1 MNLNLSLDLNVS
13 EVISPK
19 GNADRQPLWNDEPI
33 EREFD
38 QLLQEKLDVPD
49 TAVEVGATLPAAN
62 ESVTRQ
68 ELAAQTDK
76 ESNAAVAEPE
86 TSVLTT
92 EVDEQASLFHLIQNA
107 RSYDVSVDKPAD
119 SKQKTAEQS
128 LTMDMEQRGSDDQ
141 TVDNAISLLNTTNF
155 DKVVSVDGDK
165 SSEISSQLSD
175 ELLFETHLS
184 KSASVTA
191 TTAHSLSMQAIDAN
205 TEIAN
210 ADEELA
216 LHSAENT
223 KVSDALSNLQKV
235 HSMASTEVAKS
246 MPVEAPSAV
255 QQTSANDNS
264 AKLEAE
270 AELANTAKTAM
281 PAAQNELVDDV
292 KDTQNKTP
300 IPLPLSKNDI
310 TAQPQSTTA
319 SNELPKVAKKDVE
332 PWLSIEDGKPWVSI
346 EDAKP
351 WVSIEDAKPWES
363 LEESKTPSLPTA
375 TRVFAPTAE
384 QSGSVLKTATR
395 SEIKTMTMTP
405 PTQPEPQTN
414 STAMAKVQAEAAIV
428 TPVNASQIAAQSI
441 SVEAGSQTQPLTPSL
456 NISGAGADTQQSFA
470 EHQKQ
475 QNQNHAGQAANLQT
489 QEILQKSADTEG
501 VAGRVAAP
509 TLDVTL
515 SGSVSSL
522 RTEMPPTLQT
532 VAAAPLSATS
542 HSLQA
547 SSPIAVQQAALQTE
561 KMATLSANL
570 SLQEPSAA
578 IQLKDRV
585 MYQLNQKIQTAEVKI
600 TPEDLGTVQIKVN
613 LQQEQL
619 SVQFVVQQANAKE
632 LLEQQMPK
640 LKELLQQQGLQLSE
654 SQVEQRQ
661 ANERRQNHDE
671 KSGQRGYQ
679 GRFEGEAELAPAAV
693 LAKPSDR
700 MVDYYA

>member
-38 QLLQEKLDVPD
+38 QLLQEKLDLPE
-49 TAVEVGATLPAAN
+49 TAVEDGATLPAAN
-62 ESVTRQ
+62 ELVTRQ

-76 ESNAAVAEPE
+76 EANAAESE
-86 TSVLTT
+86 TSALTT
-92 EVDEQASLFHLIQNA
+92 EVDEQASLLNLIQNA

-119 SKQKTAEQS
+119 GKQKTAEQN
-128 LTMDMEQRGSDDQ
+128 LTMDKELDGSDGQ
-141 TVDNAISLLNTTNF
+141 TVDNAISLLNAPNTNNLLT
-155 DKVVSVDGDK
+155 VEGDK
-165 SSEISSQLSD
+165 SSELTSQLSN
-175 ELLFETHLS
+175 ESLPETHLS
-184 KSASVTA
+184 KSASVTT

-205 TEIAN
+205 TQIAN

-216 LHSAENT
+216 LRSAENT
-223 KVSDALSNLQKV
+223 KVSNALSHLQKV
-235 HSMASTEVAKS
+235 PGMASAEVAKS
-246 MPVEAPSAV
+246 MQAEAPSAE
-255 QQTSANDNS
+255 QQSSLSDNSTELDAAAKLANS
-264 AKLEAE
+264 AKTE
-270 AELANTAKTAM
+270 M
-281 PAAQNELVDDV
+281 PAAQNELLDDAQGA
-292 KDTQNKTP
+292 QNKAAMP
-300 IPLPLSKNDI
+300 SPLGKNDSA
-310 TAQPQSTTA
+310 AQPQSTLA
-319 SNELPKVAKKDVE
+319 SNELAKVAKKDVE
-332 PWLSIEDGKPWVSI
+332 PWLSI

-363 LEESKTPSLPTA
+363 LEESKTPSLPTG
-375 TRVFAPTAE
+375 TRVSAPTSE
-384 QSGSVLKTATR
+384 QSGIVLKTATS

-414 STAMAKVQAEAAIV
+414 STAMAKVQVEAASVI
-428 TPVNASQIAAQSI
+428 PVNASQIAAQSI
-441 SVEAGSQTQPLTPSL
+441 SVEAGSQTISLTPSL

-475 QNQNHAGQAANLQT
+475 QNQSHAGQTANLQA
-489 QEILQKSADTEG
+489 QDMLQKSAETEG

-509 TLDVTL
+509 TLDATL
-515 SGSVSSL
+515 SGSVSSV
-522 RTEMPPTLQT
+522 RTDLPPTLQT
-532 VAAAPLSATS
+532 VAAAPLSASS
-542 HSLQA
+542 HNLQA
-547 SSPIAVQQAALQTE
+547 SSPIAAQQTALQTE

-661 ANERRQNHDE
+661 ANERRQSHDE

-679 GRFEGEAELAPAAV
+679 GRFEGDAELAPAAV
-693 LAKPSDR
+693 LAKQSDR

>member
-19 GNADRQPLWNDEPI
+19 GNADRQPVWNDEPI

-38 QLLQEKLDVPD
+38 QLLQEKLDLPETSVQD
-49 TAVEVGATLPAAN
+49 GATLPAAN

-76 ESNAAVAEPE
+76 EANAAESE

-92 EVDEQASLFHLIQNA
+92 EVDEQARLLNLIQNA

-119 SKQKTAEQS
+119 GKQKTAEQHLS
-128 LTMDMEQRGSDDQ
+128 MDTQLNSSDGQ
-141 TVDNAISLLNTTNF
+141 TIDNAISLLDAPKSNNLLT
-155 DKVVSVDGDK
+155 VEGDK
-165 SSEISSQLSD
+165 SSEIASQLSD
-175 ELLFETHLS
+175 ESLPETHLS
-184 KSASVTA
+184 KSASVTT

-205 TEIAN
+205 TQIAN

-216 LHSAENT
+216 LRSAENT
-223 KVSDALSNLQKV
+223 KVSNALSHLQKV
-235 HSMASTEVAKS
+235 PGMASAEVAKS
-246 MPVEAPSAV
+246 MQAEVPSAE
-255 QQTSANDNS
+255 QQSSLSDNSTELDAAAKLVNS
-264 AKLEAE
+264 AKTE
-270 AELANTAKTAM
+270 M
-281 PAAQNELVDDV
+281 PAAQNELLDDAQGA
-292 KDTQNKTP
+292 QNKAA
-300 IPLPLSKNDI
+300 IPSPLGKNDSA
-310 TAQPQSTTA
+310 AQPQSTLA
-319 SNELPKVAKKDVE
+319 SNELAKVAKKDVE
-332 PWLSIEDGKPWVSI
+332 PWLSI

-363 LEESKTPSLPTA
+363 SEESKSPPLLTGA
-375 TRVFAPTAE
+375 KVAAPA
-384 QSGSVLKTATR
+384 
-395 SEIKTMTMTP
+395 SEIKTTTMTP

-414 STAMAKVQAEAAIV
+414 STTMAKAQVDATLV
-428 TPVNASQIAAQSI
+428 MPVNTSQIAAQSI
-441 SVEAGSQTQPLTPSL
+441 SVEAGSQTIPLTPSL

-475 QNQNHAGQAANLQT
+475 QNQSHAGQAANLQA
-489 QEILQKSADTEG
+489 QEMLQKSADTEG
-501 VAGRVAAP
+501 GSGRAATP
-509 TLDVTL
+509 TLDATL
-515 SGSVSSL
+515 TGGLGSV
-522 RTEMPPTLQT
+522 RAEVPPTLQT
-532 VAAAPLSATS
+532 VAAAPLSASS
-542 HSLQA
+542 HNLQA
-547 SSPIAVQQAALQTE
+547 SSPIAAQQTALQTE

-679 GRFEGEAELAPAAV
+679 GRFEGDAELAPAAV
-693 LAKPSDR
+693 LAKQSDR